1 MSSLPAEY
9 QEQLL
14 AVVPKFSGAIGM
26 PSNVLL
32 MSEIALAHMSA
43 SGNPILRSLAGVAFF
58 LGLDAFG
65 WFLSTWAV
73 PEGDFAFSRGN
84 LRTCEFQGF
93 LLQVVIGAPLF
104 CGSMAFY
111 FWLIV
116 CRQKSPE
123 QLLKFERIIAPTIVL
138 YAFGSAF
145 FLLYKD
151 MYNHVGAVCWVIGSP
166 PGCEN
171 SSYHASDEPCDRGNW
186 SWLYGMVMF
195 YIPLWICIVFI
206 GIFNLN
212 IVWELHKGG
221 DREDASWFAVQS
233 FLYALAFVVTWAPST
248 TWSGLHWKLDGGS
261 FAVDLLAAWFEPIGG
276 CWNLLIFLRNR
287 PHSRSRV
294 MRLLCCEC
302 LEEKEAEDDEI
313 DDGGPPPQPAS
324 PLLQDISEVCANSH
338 RDSNEAANAIRRIA
352 EGSGSFHEQV
362 TEGVRRASL
371 ISESMKVEEEYSR
384 GANN

>member
-1 MSSLPAEY
+1 MSSLPAAY

-26 PSNVLL
+26 PSNLLL
-32 MSEIALAHMSA
+32 MSEIVLAHTTSH

-73 PEGDFAFSRGN
+73 PEGDFAFSAGN

-116 CRQKSPE
+116 CRRKSPE
-123 QLLKFERIIAPTIVL
+123 QLLRFERIIAPTIVL

-171 SSYHASDEPCDRGNW
+171 SSYHASEEPCERGNW

-206 GIFNLN
+206 GMFNLN
-212 IVWELHKGG
+212 IVWELNKGG
-221 DREDASWFAVQS
+221 DREDARWFAVQS

-261 FAVDLLAAWFEPIGG
+261 FAVDLLAAFIEPMGG
-276 CWNLLIFLRNR
+276 FWNLLIFLRNR
-287 PHSRSRV
+287 PHSRSRIA
-294 MRLLCCEC
+294 RLLCCEC
-302 LEEKEAEDDEI
+302 LEEKEADDEEI
-313 DDGGPPPQPAS
+313 DDDGPPPQPAS
-324 PLLQDISEVCANSH
+324 PLLQDISEVVANRPST
-338 RDSNEAANAIRRIA
+338 STGAAADAIRSAA
-352 EGSGSFHEQV
+352 EGNDSYDNHLG
-362 TEGVRRASL
+362 EGIRRASL
-371 ISESMKVEEEYSR
+371 ISATFQLEDQ
-384 GANN
+384 